1 MPSLLSAALVAASL
15 VIPVAEGLPAFPTRA
30 TCETGIRAMGIDA
43 GQSVQQC
50 VTDETSARADIER
63 EWAQY
68 QPALRERCVAETQID
83 GSPSYV
89 EVLECL
95 RIGANKSPQ

>member
-1 MPSLLSAALVAASL
+1 MPALLPAALLAATM
-15 VIPVAEGLPAFPTRA
+15 IMPVADGLPVFPTKA
-30 TCETGIRAMGIDA
+30 TCEAGIRAMGIDA

-50 VTDETSARADIER
+50 VSDETSAQRDIETQ
-63 EWAQY
+63 WAQY
-68 QPALRERCVAETQID
+68 RPELRKRCVDESQID

-95 RIGANKSPQ
+95 RIGANKVPM

>member
-1 MPSLLSAALVAASL
+1 MPALLPAAFLAATL
-15 VIPVAEGLPAFPTRA
+15 IIPVAEGLPVFPTKA
-30 TCETGIRAMGIDA
+30 TCEAGIRAMGIDA

-50 VTDETSARADIER
+50 VTDETSAQKDIETQ
-63 EWAQY
+63 WAQY
-68 QPALRERCVAETQID
+68 RPALRNRCVEETQID

-95 RIGANKSPQ
+95 RIGVDKPPM